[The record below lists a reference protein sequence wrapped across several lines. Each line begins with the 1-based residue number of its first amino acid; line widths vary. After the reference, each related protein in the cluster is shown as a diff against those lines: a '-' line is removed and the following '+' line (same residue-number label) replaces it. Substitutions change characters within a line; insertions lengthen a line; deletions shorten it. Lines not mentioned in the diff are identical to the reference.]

1 MNCQSQKTKPE
12 ILDFSTR
19 KADYKRIL
27 GLKNIRISTQIGG
40 ICGGRVD
47 I

>member
-12 ILDFSTR
+12 ISDFSTR

-27 GLKNIRISTQIGG
+27 GLKKIHISTQIGG
-40 ICGGRVD
+40 RCGGKVD
-47 I
+47 M